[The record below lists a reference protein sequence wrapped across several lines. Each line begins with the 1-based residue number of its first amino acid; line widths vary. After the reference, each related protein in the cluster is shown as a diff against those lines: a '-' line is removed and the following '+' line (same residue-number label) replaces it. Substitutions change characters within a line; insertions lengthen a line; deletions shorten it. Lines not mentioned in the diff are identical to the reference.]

1 MWYRNLNPVTSPYYN
16 IYVIIDDF
24 KLALF
29 CMNLMLTVVILTKF
43 ETKPDVYPTLS
54 QQYHRQKMYEP
65 YLDIKYLLQ
74 YKNFMVFAVVCALLL
89 SAINVSQSV
98 PFIFLFDTA

>member
-1 MWYRNLNPVTSPYYN
+1 
-16 IYVIIDDF
+16 
-24 KLALF
+24 
-29 CMNLMLTVVILTKF
+29 
-43 ETKPDVYPTLS
+43 
-54 QQYHRQKMYEP
+54 MYEP